1 LPARRGSASFG
12 AVMDLNRIPGFFS
25 RLPQQMRGFAGN
37 VVGASWLI
45 FWFALCFAGIF
56 FTMAAQQF
64 QTRMS
69 GATAD
74 TTYTVGYVLDQVN
87 LLSERRKFAADR
99 RSYLKSVESDLTIS
113 LGQVDKARNTVGRA
127 RIQLVTDLERFA
139 LAAGELQDIETLT
152 KRADSPDDYLNSLD
166 AARRVF
172 LTVKTS
178 LAASNKPLQI
188 LSADLNNFEQAS
200 DDYSE
205 ANSHAQQEQNIVKR
219 AQASYEE
226 AHKAADHPSAPPFNN
241 DTFLQLSD
249 DLARYHDL
257 LGGIP
262 FDFVAWPNII
272 LALVLTILMG
282 ILGSLIALT
291 RELVF
296 ECAEHPLGQYMF
308 RIGLGASVALAV
320 FLFAGAG
327 ALTLAQTSAGAH
339 GGVELSPYLVSFLGI
354 VSGYLSRRVTLWI
367 KETGGKVFPVR
378 EEADRW
384 AVDLKQAL
392 RGGRWRR

>member
-1 LPARRGSASFG
+1 
-12 AVMDLNRIPGFFS
+12 
-25 RLPQQMRGFAGN
+25 
-37 VVGASWLI
+37 
-45 FWFALCFAGIF
+45 
-56 FTMAAQQF
+56 
-64 QTRMS
+64 MS

-87 LLSERRKFAADR
+87 LLSARRTFATDR
-99 RSYLKSVESDLTIS
+99 RNYLKSVESDLTVS
-113 LGQVDKARNTVGRA
+113 LGQVDKARNKAGQA
-127 RIQLVTDLERFA
+127 RIRLVTDLERFA
-139 LAAGELQDIETLT
+139 LAAGELQDIQILT

-166 AARRVF
+166 TARHVY

-178 LAASNKPLQI
+178 LAASNKPLQT
-188 LSADLNNFEQAS
+188 LSDDLNNFEQAS
-200 DDYSE
+200 EDYSE
-205 ANSHAQQEQNIVKR
+205 ANSHAQQEQTIVTR
-219 AQASYEE
+219 AEDSYEK
-226 AHKAADHPSAPPFNN
+226 AHKSGDHPSSPPF
-241 DTFLQLSD
+241 DKDSFVQLSD

-272 LALVLTILMG
+272 LTLVLTILMG

-354 VSGYLSRRVTLWI
+354 ISGYLSRRVTLWI
-367 KETGGKVFPVR
+367 RETGGKVFPVR

-384 AVDLKQAL
+384 AIDLKQAL
-392 RGGRWRR
+392 AAGGGDVDSLSQAIAVPVDTINQWIDRKAAIPNSAQALIAAFLRRPAYQLFSDISPPP